1 MIKSNGRFL
10 LRVAGC
16 WVVSSLKRNKKY
28 ERRNTSSVAG
38 ILVFLL
44 SSRFSQRLCM
54 LHISESRFG
63 NSIICIR
70 VLYFYSKFPVNL
82 MAFHNLILLWKF
94 WRCSLL
100 LLVESF
106 LLDHDFMSR
115 LMFHMRTCLRRH
127 LGSSD
132 ETWTWGV
139 VWYFKFRV
147 ATRRCL
153 FVHDTRHLKKVW
165 IRYWNF
171 FFCASMTN

>member
-1 MIKSNGRFL
+1 MIKIMEGSCCVL
-10 LRVAGC
+10 
-16 WVVSSLKRNKKY
+16 WVVSSLKWNKKY
-28 ERRNTSSVAG
+28 ERRNTSQVAG

-44 SSRFSQRLCM
+44 SSRRFSQRLCM
-54 LHISESRFG
+54 LHISESRFYYEYEYN
-63 NSIICIR
+63 NSI
-70 VLYFYSKFPVNL
+70 SNFPVKL

-94 WRCSLL
+94 WRCSSF

-106 LLDHDFMSR
+106 LLDHD
-115 LMFHMRTCLRRH
+115 LMLKLVFHMRICLRKH

-139 VWYFKFRV
+139 VWYFKFPV

-153 FVHDTRHLKKVW
+153 FVHDTRHLIKVW

-171 FFCASMTN
+171 FLCFDD